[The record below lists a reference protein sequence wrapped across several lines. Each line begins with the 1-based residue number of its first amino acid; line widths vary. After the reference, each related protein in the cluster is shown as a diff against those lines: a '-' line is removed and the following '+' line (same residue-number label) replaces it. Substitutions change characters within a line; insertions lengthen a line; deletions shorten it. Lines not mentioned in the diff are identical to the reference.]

1 MERAIEPMRQRDK
14 NLQPASQSAK
24 SSKMN
29 GFAACVTDAKLKD
42 AHPHDL
48 RRTFGS
54 WLVQAGVGIERV
66 SELLRHND
74 ISIIAGV
81 YAHLRPDDLAS
92 AAAILDRPTSAVAV
106 PHLHSDL
113 HSDQQRGRQ
122 K

>member
-14 NLQPASQSAK
+14 NLQRASQSAK

-42 AHPHDL
+42 VHPHDL

-66 SELLRHND
+66 SELLRHGD

-81 YAHLRPDDLAS
+81 YAHLLPDDLAS
-92 AAAILDRPTSAVAV
+92 AAAILDRPAAAIAEPK
-106 PHLHSDL
+106 PHT
-113 HSDQQRGRQ
+113 QQNRGL
-122 K
+122 